1 MDEGSSA
8 PNVDADADAFG
19 HRQSQRRERP
29 TLHWIK
35 RCKNA
40 TCGRGCRDNKTDKGN
55 TRWHTLQVRIGLEA
69 LGAFSPLR
77 QVIRAACRAAGA
89 GGEAKAISRAR
100 KYSLGSSV
108 VQYVGRCVVFL
119 AITAA
124 AADGYERTRR
134 LLTWLDNVIIGRRRG
149 EARERRRRLCKP
161 GRPDWRDRATSRTAK
176 EGKMFYSRFCTPS
189 SSSTTP
195 PLPRDRNAV
204 AAVGSVLS
212 KRQ

>member
-8 PNVDADADAFG
+8 SNVDADAFG

-40 TCGRGCRDNKTDKGN
+40 TCGRGCRDNKTDRGN
-55 TRWHTLQVRIGLEA
+55 TRWHNLQVRIGLEA
-69 LGAFSPLR
+69 LGAYSPLR

-108 VQYVGRCVVFL
+108 V
-119 AITAA
+119 
-124 AADGYERTRR
+124 RR
-134 LLTWLDNVIIGRRRG
+134 QVRRPPRYYRRRWLRDGRRADATAPYLAG
-149 EARERRRRLCKP
+149 QCNY
-161 GRPDWRDRATSRTAK
+161 RPT
-176 EGKMFYSRFCTPS
+176 
-189 SSSTTP
+189 
-195 PLPRDRNAV
+195 
-204 AAVGSVLS
+204 
-212 KRQ
+212 KR